1 MNTKLITC
9 YFFITIFLIFNSLQG
24 TAQNKRP
31 NIIYIL
37 VDDMGYGD
45 VGAFFQKQRMKSNDR
60 SKPYQITPYL
70 DQMAATGAIFTQQYC
85 NAPVC
90 APSRGSLLTG
100 VNQGNAHVRDNQFD
114 KALEDNHTLGTVLKQ
129 AGYQTMAVGKWGLQ
143 GTDEKVAPNWPA
155 HPLKRGFDSYF
166 GYMRHMDGHEH
177 YPYEGLYGGKK
188 EVYDNYVN
196 IADEL
201 AKCYTTDLWTAV
213 AKKQIVAHEK
223 GKDADKPFFMYLAYD
238 APHAVLELPTLAY
251 PSGLGLNGGVQWT
264 GQKGQMI
271 NTASGIPDSFVY
283 PEYANA
289 TYDNDNNPATTEVAW
304 PDTYKRYATAN
315 RRIDDGVGD
324 ILQLLKDL
332 KIDENTI
339 VVFSSD
345 NGASIE
351 SYLPATYVK
360 FEPTFFA
367 SNGTFEGIKRDVLEG
382 GVRMPV
388 LVNWPKHIAAGKV
401 LTMPSMLSD
410 WMATFSDIAGVP
422 APARTDGV
430 SLLPSLT
437 ANGKQKESLVYVEY
451 EGEGRT
457 PDFKEFDLSHRNKKR
472 GQMQLI
478 RMGNYKGV
486 RFDIKSADDD
496 FEIYDVLK
504 DPREINNLASKP
516 GFEKMQQQMKASV
529 LQLRYADVEAP
540 RPYDTALI
548 PATVVSSK
556 LFPGVVEQFFEDDFP
571 YVVSEKELK
580 AKQQKI
586 TKSIGNNEQ
595 TNRKGMFLYT
605 TFVKIP
611 TDGKYNFSMNSSS
624 KAFVR
629 LHQAILFDA
638 DFGYQAG
645 TELTSAVFLK
655 AGYHPISVYV
665 LKNSEV
671 TATINLKWKSA
682 QEADW
687 KNLEETD
694 LFQSKKHIK

>member
-1 MNTKLITC
+1 MSNKIFRRYL
-9 YFFITIFLIFNSLQG
+9 FITIISVFSCSQL

-45 VGAFFQKQRMKSNDR
+45 VGVFFQNQRMKSNDR

-100 VNQGNAHVRDNQFD
+100 TNQGNAHVRNNQFD

-129 AGYQTMAVGKWGLQ
+129 AGYQTMAIGKWGLQ
-143 GTDEKVAPNWPA
+143 GLDEKAAPNWPA

-177 YPYEGLYGGKK
+177 YPYEGIYRGKK

-196 IADEL
+196 VADGL
-201 AKCYTTDLWTAV
+201 AKSYTTDLWTAV
-213 AKKQIVAHEK
+213 AKKQIVEHSK
-223 GKDADKPFFMYLAYD
+223 GTTTDKPFFVYLAYD
-238 APHAVLELPTLAY
+238 APHAVLELPTQAY
-251 PSGLGLNGGVQWT
+251 PKGLGLNGGVQWT
-264 GQKGQMI
+264 GKKGEMI
-271 NTASGIPDSFVY
+271 NTASGVPDSFVY

-289 TYDNDNNPATTEVAW
+289 TYDNDNNPTTAEVAW

-351 SYLPATYVK
+351 SYLPSPFVGFK
-360 FEPTFFA
+360 PTFFA
-367 SNGTFEGIKRDVLEG
+367 SNATFEGIKRDVLEG

-388 LVNWPKHIAAGKV
+388 LVNWTKHIAPGKV
-401 LTMPSMLSD
+401 ITTPSMLSD
-410 WMATFSDIAGVP
+410 WMTTFADIAGIP
-422 APARTDGV
+422 APARADGI
-430 SLLPSLT
+430 SLLPSLI
-437 ANGKQKESLVYVEY
+437 AKGKQKESLVYVEY

-457 PDFKEFDLSHRNKKR
+457 PDFKEFDPSHRNQKR

-478 RMGNYKGV
+478 RIGNYKGV
-486 RFDIKSADDD
+486 RFDIKSAEDD
-496 FEIYDVLK
+496 FKIFDVVN
-504 DPREINNLASKP
+504 DPRELNNLASKP
-516 GFEKMQQQMKASV
+516 GFEKMQTQMKASV
-529 LQLRYADVEAP
+529 LQLRHADTVAP
-540 RPYDTALI
+540 RPYDKALI
-548 PATVVSSK
+548 PAIAVKGKLSK
-556 LFPGVVEQFFEDDFP
+556 GIFQQFFEGDFP
-571 YVVSEKELK
+571 WVVSEKELK
-580 AKQQKI
+580 VKKQKI
-586 TKSIGNNEQ
+586 TKSIGDNSKN
-595 TNRKGMFLYT
+595 TKKGMFLYT
-605 TFVKIP
+605 TFVKVP
-611 TDGKYNFSMNSSS
+611 TDGKYSFSMNTTS

-629 LHQAILFDA
+629 LHQANLFDA

-645 TELTSAVFLK
+645 TELTEEVYLK
-655 AGYHPISVYV
+655 AGYHPISVYL
-665 LKNSEV
+665 LKKSE
-671 TATINLKWKSA
+671 ANEKIDLKWKSA
-682 QEADW
+682 SAADW
-687 KNLEETD
+687 KNLDGSD
-694 LFQSKKHIK
+694 LFQMKKSVK